1 MTDSKNKIEESYRKF
16 VRSYLNED
24 QIERDWD
31 TYEPEGFDCH
41 AGELIELNEFADND
55 ADAKH
60 TTFLVIKDFNLRKM
74 YKDALLKDAKSPF
87 YGFVEYLVEQ
97 GFVKT
102 HDKIFEIRE
111 DELPYVFE
119 I

>member
-41 AGELIELNEFADND
+41 AG
-55 ADAKH
+55 
-60 TTFLVIKDFNLRKM
+60 
-74 YKDALLKDAKSPF
+74 
-87 YGFVEYLVEQ
+87 
-97 GFVKT
+97 
-102 HDKIFEIRE
+102 
-111 DELPYVFE
+111 
-119 I
+119 

>member
-1 MTDSKNKIEESYRKF
+1 
-16 VRSYLNED
+16 
-24 QIERDWD
+24 
-31 TYEPEGFDCH
+31 
-41 AGELIELNEFADND
+41 
-55 ADAKH
+55 
-60 TTFLVIKDFNLRKM
+60 M

-87 YGFVEYLVEQ
+87 YGFVEYLVEH

>member
-41 AGELIELNEFADND
+41 AGELIELNEFSDND

-87 YGFVEYLVEQ
+87 YGFVEYLVKH